1 MSKEYVTKA
10 HYPTQT
16 PVGATVNIRWKDN
29 PEELRFEEYISFG
42 EYNEDEEN
50 DGLGVSD
57 LFIFCYVDSLEELET
72 MKTTN
77 PNFDWLL
84 VEIIEVHYA

>member
-1 MSKEYVTKA
+1 MNREYITKA

-16 PVGATVNIRWKDN
+16 PVGATVNIRWKDS

-57 LFIFCYVDSLEELET
+57 LFIFGYVDSLEELET

>member
-1 MSKEYVTKA
+1 MNS
-10 HYPTQT
+10 TQT
-16 PVGATVNIRWKDN
+16 PVGATVTIRWKDM
-29 PEELRFEEYISFG
+29 PEDLVFEEYISFG
-42 EYNEDEEN
+42 EYDEDNEN

-57 LFIFCYVDSLEELET
+57 LIIFGYVDSLEELES

-84 VEIIEVHYA
+84 VEIIEVHYH